1 MMDNLMKDI
10 RKVLITREQLQK
22 RVAEMGQEITRD
34 YQGKDVVLVGIL
46 KGAMPFLCDLMRCI
60 DLPVTLDTMVVSSY
74 GDNTVSS
81 GSINIK
87 KDLDKD
93 IRGKHVIV
101 VEDIIDTGITM
112 DSLVPLL
119 KKRGAA
125 SVELAIC
132 LNKKERRERDV
143 FVKYIGFDIPDEF
156 IVGYGCDYAEKYRNL
171 PEVGVLKPEVYVRRT
186 VQGLMCF
193 LSYGCNYLLI
203 LIYGKSGGK

>member
-1 MMDNLMKDI
+1 MSCW
-10 RKVLITREQLQK
+10 
-22 RVAEMGQEITRD
+22 
-34 YQGKDVVLVGIL
+34 LVFLRGL
-46 KGAMPFLCDLMRCI
+46 CHFRSPFLCDLMRCI
-60 DLPVTLDTMVVSSY
+60 DFPVTLDTMVVSSY

-171 PEVGVLKPEVYVRRT
+171 PEVGVLKPEVYVR
-186 VQGLMCF
+186 G
-193 LSYGCNYLLI
+193 
-203 LIYGKSGGK
+203 